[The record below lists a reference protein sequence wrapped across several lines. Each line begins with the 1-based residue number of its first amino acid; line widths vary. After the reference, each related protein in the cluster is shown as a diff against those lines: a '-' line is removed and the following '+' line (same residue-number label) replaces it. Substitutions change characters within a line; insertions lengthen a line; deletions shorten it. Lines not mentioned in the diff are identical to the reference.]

1 MGKIKRK
8 DAEIRDEL
16 VELRAKE
23 FDMEASY
30 EWTRNQAS
38 TDWASPSLKD
48 IDNMENEDLEQLVR
62 DNVYP
67 MEHDRVSDYSK
78 EKLYRI
84 AKAEGINI
92 YKSKKETSAILK
104 ASRLTKKQKEMIRD
118 ALDLE
123 YFDNPRPGW
132 MKVEDSS
139 FSNNLFFRVKD
150 AGIDSSRSGTYASET
165 FSEHYGR
172 EVRDWIRSQDDEIA
186 IDGRKTTVGKERVRK
201 NMEKRQKGLD
211 RIGRRKDI
219 LKNKELIF

>member
-38 TDWASPSLKD
+38 KDWASPSLKD

-67 MEHDRVSDYSK
+67 MEHDRVSGYSK
-78 EKLYRI
+78 EKLHRI

-92 YKSKKETSAILK
+92 YKSKKETSAMLK

-118 ALDLE
+118 TLDLE
-123 YFDNPRPGW
+123 YFDNPHPYWTLRHH
-132 MKVEDSS
+132 
-139 FSNNLFFRVKD
+139 SNNLFFRVKD
-150 AGIDSSRSGTYASET
+150 AGIDSSRSGTYASEI
-165 FSEHYGR
+165 FSEHYER
-172 EVRDWIRSQDDEIA
+172 EVRDWIRSQDDEIT

-211 RIGRRKDI
+211 RIERRKDI
-219 LKNKELIF
+219 LKSRELIF